1 MRLFG
6 GVRFP
11 MSRPSLANVMRLD
24 VGCIPMLVEMRR
36 HGILLDTGVL
46 AGLEARLTE
55 KQARIQAEIDGL
67 VGRPLYTG
75 SGDKVADFLFRELEL
90 VPGRLTPS
98 QKRPQVGE
106 DALLKLRDQHPVVPL
121 ILEWRGVEKLLDT
134 YIRPLPGMRD
144 ENGRI
149 HTRLKNTT
157 ARTGRLACVSGS
169 TLLQTSRG
177 LFRFDDYEPR
187 SDDTVLSHTGRECK
201 VLRKF
206 YKGVDTMYRVCL
218 TDGSAVECTK
228 DHRLFTPRGWT
239 PVGDLSTGEKVYSVS
254 LQEVYSRWPERGA
267 GRGALSVQRETHC
280 AGDGPTGRDDLSHR
294 DAYSQNESRSE
305 ALHRREGSAV
315 FQEQSRPAEP
325 DAREN
330 GRQAP
335 QLDRGCERQQ
345 GIPDAVGGW
354 GAVLHPSHKI
364 CRNVGDPRLA
374 DTVLS
379 GDASHRLESTQRR
392 PGQLGSNNPAWA
404 LGATCKA
411 HEVAQI
417 TPLGA
422 LAVWDIEVDGDHSY
436 LAQGLLHHNSE
447 EPNLQNQPIQDED
460 GRLIRSAFCAG
471 PGCVIADLDL
481 SQIEMV
487 VAAHESGDPKMREIF
502 RWGLDIHI
510 KTACALF
517 GLDYEQVQARCAAVK
532 AGSTSENDVAWVKEF
547 WQTKRLP
554 SKTLGFQVLYGCTAQ
569 GLQDGIVAAGGP
581 LIPLED
587 CERYIAGWFEEYSGV
602 RDWVEAQHQRAR
614 RYGMVWDMFGR
625 PRLIPEVHSAL
636 QGVRAAGLREAGNHP
651 IQSGAGGILK
661 LGMAE
666 TQGLVEM
673 FQSNWPSERCWP
685 LLPVHDE
692 LLFELGRPI
701 AEDFCGM
708 AKSIMETAVPL
719 DVPTKAEY
727 GIGEN
732 WLEAH
737 K

>member
-1 MRLFG
+1 
-6 GVRFP
+6 
-11 MSRPSLANVMRLD
+11 
-24 VGCIPMLVEMRR
+24 
-36 HGILLDTGVL
+36 VL

-55 KQARIQAEIDGL
+55 KQAKIQAEIDGL

-75 SGDKVADFLFRELEL
+75 SGDKVADFLFRELGL

-157 ARTGRLACVSGS
+157 ARTGRLA
-169 TLLQTSRG
+169 
-177 LFRFDDYEPR
+177 
-187 SDDTVLSHTGRECK
+187 
-201 VLRKF
+201 
-206 YKGVDTMYRVCL
+206 
-218 TDGSAVECTK
+218 
-228 DHRLFTPRGWT
+228 
-239 PVGDLSTGEKVYSVS
+239 
-254 LQEVYSRWPERGA
+254 
-267 GRGALSVQRETHC
+267 
-280 AGDGPTGRDDLSHR
+280 
-294 DAYSQNESRSE
+294 
-305 ALHRREGSAV
+305 
-315 FQEQSRPAEP
+315 
-325 DAREN
+325 
-330 GRQAP
+330 
-335 QLDRGCERQQ
+335 
-345 GIPDAVGGW
+345 
-354 GAVLHPSHKI
+354 
-364 CRNVGDPRLA
+364 
-374 DTVLS
+374 
-379 GDASHRLESTQRR
+379 
-392 PGQLGSNNPAWA
+392 
-404 LGATCKA
+404 
-411 HEVAQI
+411 
-417 TPLGA
+417 
-422 LAVWDIEVDGDHSY
+422 
-436 LAQGLLHHNSE
+436 SE

-487 VAAHESGDPKMREIF
+487 VAAHESKDPKMREIF
-502 RWGLDIHI
+502 RGGLDIHI

-532 AGSTSENDVAWVKEF
+532 AGTADNGEIAWVKQF

-554 SKTLGFQVLYGCTAQ
+554 SKTLGFQVLYGCAAQ

-587 CERYIAGWFEEYSGV
+587 CDRYIAGWFEEYSGV